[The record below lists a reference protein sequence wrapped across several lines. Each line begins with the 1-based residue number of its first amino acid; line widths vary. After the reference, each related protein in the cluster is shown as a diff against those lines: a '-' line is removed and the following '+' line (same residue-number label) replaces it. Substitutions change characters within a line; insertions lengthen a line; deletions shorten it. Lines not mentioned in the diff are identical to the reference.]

1 MGKHRTPDSIIQ
13 NFLEECDRN
22 EPDYEFD
29 AKVKLMWAQTDYYK
43 SMTDLVDEQIIT
55 ERLKQKQLR
64 KKLGIDEN
72 QGSSLDNRPYTE
84 EEKEEICKKIFGR

>member
-1 MGKHRTPDSIIQ
+1 MTPDGVIQ

-43 SMTDLVDEQIIT
+43 AMTELVSEQIIT
-55 ERLKQKQLR
+55 EKLRQQELR
-64 KKLGIDEN
+64 KDLGLKENHSPRSDKYTDEV
-72 QGSSLDNRPYTE
+72 
-84 EEKEEICKKIFGR
+84 KKEICKKIIEKYNI

>member
-1 MGKHRTPDSIIQ
+1 MTPDGVIQ

-43 SMTDLVDEQIIT
+43 AMTELYCEQTIT
-55 ERLKQKQLR
+55 EKLKQKALR
-64 KKLGIDEN
+64 NDLG
-72 QGSSLDNRPYTE
+72 L
-84 EEKEEICKKIFGR
+84 